1 MNSVECNLNANNI
14 DFEDGMIRIGSE
26 FDIAEEKNSLR
37 VYQTPILESI
47 QEILQKRKTLEQA
60 VYNIIC
66 ILFDYLFVLYL

>member
-1 MNSVECNLNANNI
+1 VNSVECNLNANNI

-26 FDIAEEKNSLR
+26 FDIAEKKNSLR

-66 ILFDYLFVLYL
+66 ILFSD

>member
-1 MNSVECNLNANNI
+1 VNSVECNLNANNI

-66 ILFDYLFVLYL
+66 ILFSD

>member
-1 MNSVECNLNANNI
+1 MNYVECNLNANNI
-14 DFEDGMIRIGSE
+14 DFEDGMILIGSE

-47 QEILQKRKTLEQA
+47 QEILQKRKTLERA

-66 ILFDYLFVLYL
+66 ILFSD

>member
-66 ILFDYLFVLYL
+66 ILFSD

>member
-1 MNSVECNLNANNI
+1 VNSVECNLNANNI

-26 FDIAEEKNSLR
+26 FDIAEEKNRLR
-37 VYQTPILESI
+37 VYQTPILELI

-66 ILFDYLFVLYL
+66 ILFSD

>member
-47 QEILQKRKTLEQA
+47 QEILQKRKTLERA

-66 ILFDYLFVLYL
+66 ILFSD

>member
-26 FDIAEEKNSLR
+26 FDIAKEKNSLR

-66 ILFDYLFVLYL
+66 ILFSD